1 MSSNFSQSQPSVL
14 QDYNYMVLLV
24 GFLKIEKLAL
34 LSGSQANAPVE
45 WHHPRNF
52 GTQKIILWGS
62 NLRLCTESKPSFV
75 LCHW

>member
-14 QDYNYMVLLV
+14 QNYNYMVLLV

-45 WHHPRNF
+45 
-52 GTQKIILWGS
+52 
-62 NLRLCTESKPSFV
+62 
-75 LCHW
+75 